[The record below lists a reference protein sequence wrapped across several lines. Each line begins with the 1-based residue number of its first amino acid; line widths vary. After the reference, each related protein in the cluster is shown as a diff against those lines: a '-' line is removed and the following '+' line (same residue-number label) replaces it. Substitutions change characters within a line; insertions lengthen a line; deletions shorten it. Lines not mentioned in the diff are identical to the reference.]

1 MCEGCSRNLIANGQ
15 WKAAATLGSE
25 NAMQPFNGGID
36 GLTGAIV
43 CVYKA
48 LSIACRD
55 CAAKNT
61 AAGERR
67 FYVRRPN
74 GSRVTA

>member
-1 MCEGCSRNLIANGQ
+1 MNRYPYSL
-15 WKAAATLGSE
+15 
-25 NAMQPFNGGID
+25 ID